1 MSDVLGPIDLKMDG
15 GGGGGGCVCGGV
27 ETEQRGNQSETTG
40 LDGEGG
46 RFGWGEDEGQKVLTG
61 NIFEFLFNS

>member
-1 MSDVLGPIDLKMDG
+1 M
-15 GGGGGGCVCGGV
+15 CGGV
-27 ETEQRGNQSETTG
+27 ETEQRGNQSATTG

-46 RFGWGEDEGQKVLTG
+46 RWGWGEDEGQKVLTG